1 MARGGRSWQLWLGIL
16 VSLVAFWFAARE
28 VDPRDLLAAMARADY
43 RWLLPALLLLILD
56 QVARTWRWRLLFHR
70 ATRPPWRETFAA
82 LSVGYLVSTVIP
94 LRLGDPIRA
103 WAVGRYTKAG
113 FAESLATVMVER
125 ALDLLAVM
133 VLLAWVA
140 PGITAERLAAR
151 LGPGPWAHADGLR
164 WLTVGFV
171 LACYVGLASLA
182 TIGHRSDA
190 ALERLLSVLRL
201 AERRRARLR
210 AAWSGLVDGL
220 SPLRRPSRALAGLA
234 ASLVVWGIGAFA
246 YWLVMLSFHL
256 GLSPTTAVFMICAV
270 AFAAILP
277 STPGYLGVFQW
288 AVVWSL
294 DVAAQ
299 VPGDDALAYALVVH
313 AATIAVLL
321 VLGPIG
327 LRMLGL
333 SSGDLRQRV
342 LSPTQFEAE
351 DVTPS
356 RPH

>member
-16 VSLVAFWFAARE
+16 VSLVAFWYAARE
-28 VDPRDLLAAMARADY
+28 VDPRELFAALARADY
-43 RWLLPALLLLILD
+43 RWLLPALLLLALG

-103 WAVGRYTKAG
+103 WAVGRYTRAG
-113 FAESLATVMVER
+113 FAEALATVMVER
-125 ALDLLAVM
+125 VLDLLAVM

-140 PGITAERLAAR
+140 PAITAERLAER
-151 LGPGPWAHADGLR
+151 LGPGPWAHGDGIR

-171 LACYVGLASLA
+171 LVCYLGLATVA
-182 TIGHRSDA
+182 TIGHRSDD
-190 ALERLLSVLRL
+190 ALDRLLGAIGL
-201 AERRRARLR
+201 AEHRRVRLR

-220 SPLRRPSRALAGLA
+220 SPLRRPSRALAGLV
-234 ASLVVWGIGAFA
+234 ASLVVWSIGAFA
-246 YWLVMLSFHL
+246 YWLVMLAFHL
-256 GLSPTTAVFMICAV
+256 GLAPTTAVFMLCTV

-277 STPGYLGVFQW
+277 STPGYLGIFQW

-299 VPGDDALAYALVVH
+299 VPHDDALAYALVVH

-321 VLGPIG
+321 LLGPVG

-333 SSGDLRQRV
+333 SRGDLRQRV
-342 LSPTQFEAE
+342 LSQTGSAP
-351 DVTPS
+351 
-356 RPH
+356 